1 MKPKK
6 RHLTKEEQFEASFGY
21 SMPGSK
27 KETPIESKHEGSIF
41 IEIIILPFW
50 MLAKIIQF
58 TIIGPRCVW
67 NANPAYMALSG
78 LFILFS
84 SIAALFFMRDIGLF
98 IKSLDFIGDFSVPL
112 NGLLVIFFLVQLVR
126 GSNFINHANAAVA
139 PPGSTIPNHR
149 NNGGFQTGGRS
160 YDEIDEF
167 KGYVNSKMSWMSNS
181 DKEKYIKDLFGGKKN

>member
-27 KETPIESKHEGSIF
+27 KETPMESKREGSIF
-41 IEIIILPFW
+41 IGIIILPFW

-58 TIIGPRCVW
+58 TIVGPRCVW

-78 LFILFS
+78 LFMLFS

-112 NGLLVIFFLVQLVR
+112 NGLLVIFFLIQLVR

-139 PPGSTIPNHR
+139 PPGSSIPNHR
-149 NNGGFQTGGRS
+149 TNGGFQTGGRS

-181 DKEKYIKDLFGGKKN
+181 DKEKYIKGFFGGKKN

>member
-6 RHLTKEEQFEASFGY
+6 RHLTKEEHFKASFGY
-21 SMPGSK
+21 SIPRGKKQTHIQSK
-27 KETPIESKHEGSIF
+27 REGSILLGLLY
-41 IEIIILPFW
+41 LPFW

-58 TIIGPRCVW
+58 TIVGPRCVW

-78 LFILFS
+78 LFMLFS
-84 SIAALFFMRDIGLF
+84 SIAALLFIRDIGLF

-112 NGLLVIFFLVQLVR
+112 NGLLVIFLLIQLVR

-139 PPGSTIPNHR
+139 PPGSSIPTHR
-149 NNGGFQTGGRS
+149 TNGGFQTGGRS
-160 YDEIDEF
+160 YDEIADF

-181 DKEKYIKDLFGGKKN
+181 DKEKYVKELFEGKKS